1 MARTLGVVPEPE
13 RSNLLE
19 ALKEA
24 ERHRE
29 WADQIVRLA
38 VRAAAA
44 AGGSVREIA
53 VLTGKSTNTIQRW
66 LKEQ

>member
-1 MARTLGVVPEPE
+1 MTERGVVPEPQ
-13 RSNLLE
+13 RSQLLN
-19 ALKEA
+19 ALEEGELVTEKI
-24 ERHRE
+24 RR
-29 WADQIVRLA
+29 A
-38 VRAAAA
+38 VVAAKA